1 MASVARVRALV
12 MGGNRYIGLNLVFE
26 LARQGHDVTIMNS
39 HEAPMPEG
47 ARRLHGD
54 RQVPGTITTVLGPHR
69 DDFDIVFDNTA
80 YQVKDLEPMVELF
93 AGRVQHFAFT
103 SSVAVYR
110 RTFVQPVLETF
121 RTHHPRDSAPVKAYG
136 VGKVQCEQYLHQL
149 YQEHGFPYTVFRVS
163 HTIGPRSPLP
173 SREPIYFER
182 LTRGRPIL
190 IPGEGFPFVNLV
202 HVADVA
208 TLMVSIIG
216 NPAAIGQIYNVSG
229 AEYASVLGCVRMMA
243 AAAGTEAEI
252 IHVPVETARQLRAPL
267 MHWHEG
273 VNGGSVYSIDKAL
286 RELDWTPR
294 FGLEAGYQDSY
305 DWWASEGRDRYEYDF
320 SLDDEVLAMLGR

>member
-1 MASVARVRALV
+1 

-54 RQVPGTITTVLGPHR
+54 RQVPGTITEVLGPHR
-69 DDFDIVFDNTA
+69 DDFDVVFDNTA
-80 YQVKDLEPMVELF
+80 YHVQDLEPMVELF

-121 RTHHPRDSAPVKAYG
+121 RTHDRRDTAPVKAYG
-136 VGKVQCEQYLHQL
+136 VGKVQCEQYLDGL
-149 YQEHGFPYTVFRVS
+149 FKEHGFPCTVFRVA

-190 IPGEGFPFVNLV
+190 IPGEGFPFVNLI

-208 TLMVSIIG
+208 TLMASIIG
-216 NPAAIGQIYNVSG
+216 NRAALGQIYNVSG
-229 AEYASVLGCVRMMA
+229 AEYTSVLGCVRMMA

-252 IHVPVETARQLRAPL
+252 IHVPLELARQLGAPL

-273 VNGGSVYSIDKAL
+273 LNGGSVYSIDKA
-286 RELDWTPR
+286 RRDLDWMPR
-294 FGLEAGYQDSY
+294 FGLEAGYRDSY

-320 SLDDEVLAMLGR
+320 SLDDEVLALLGSR